1 MVDWF
6 KKILRTGIEPNLTTL
21 EQNALIITNIGLVTA
36 LVVNTLLMFFVPT
49 LGAGQ
54 AIWSL
59 IGFLIAAGCYFLSFM
74 LIAHQH
80 YIAGRTIFSIALVS
94 VIAFQTYMFGTKSG
108 MHWFLFPIG
117 IGSVL
122 IWPLMRFPQIL
133 VGSVTLSVFIFLV
146 LRSPEGHIPAGFLS
160 SSQLDHFA
168 LLNYALSFITTFI
181 VVFSMV
187 LVTEQFQQLLEDLR
201 IKASLKAMN
210 REEQMLASLN
220 ALALARDNE
229 TGNHIVRTQYYVKIL
244 ADRLMA
250 NDHYLDELNP
260 RVVSLLFKAAPLHD
274 IGKIGIP
281 DEVLLKPGPLT
292 EDEWKIMKTHT
303 SIGESVLLSAEL
315 QGSHDESGFED
326 VVMLG
331 VQIAGCHHEKWD
343 GTGYPRGLAGRSIPL
358 SARIM
363 ALADMYDAL
372 ISERVYKE
380 KWSHEQAVEEI
391 RSKSGTH
398 FDPLIVEAFLHES
411 DKFLSIS
418 LKFKD

>member
-1 MVDWF
+1 MLEWF
-6 KKILRTGIEPNLTTL
+6 RKVLRTGIQPNLTPL
-21 EQNALIITNIGLVTA
+21 EQNAIMITNIGLVTA
-36 LVVNTLLMFFVPT
+36 LVVNLLLMFFVPA
-49 LGAGQ
+49 LSAGQ
-54 AIWSL
+54 AVWAL
-59 IGFLIAAGCYFLSFM
+59 IGYLLAAGCYFLTFL

-94 VIAFQTYMFGTKSG
+94 VITFQTFMFGTKSG

-133 VGSVTLSVFIFLV
+133 VGSITLIVFIMLV
-146 LRSPEGHIPAGFLS
+146 QLSPEGHIPAGYLS
-160 SSQLDHFA
+160 HTQLDHFV
-168 LLNYALSFITTFI
+168 LLNYSLSFITTFI

-187 LVTEQFQQLLEDLR
+187 LVTEQFQKLLEDLR

-244 ADRLMA
+244 ADRLMS
-250 NDHYLDELNP
+250 NGHYLDELNS
-260 RVVSLLFKAAPLHD
+260 RVVNLLFKAAPLHD

-292 EDEWKIMKTHT
+292 EDERKVMKTHT
-303 SIGESVLLSAEL
+303 SIGESVLLSADL
-315 QGSHDESGFED
+315 QSSQDEGGVED

-380 KWSHEQAVEEI
+380 KWSHDQAVDEI

-398 FDPLIVEAFLHES
+398 FDPLLVEAFLEER

-418 LKFKD
+418 LKFSD

>member
-1 MVDWF
+1 MLEWF
-6 KKILRTGIEPNLTTL
+6 RKVLRTGIQPNLTPL
-21 EQNALIITNIGLVTA
+21 EQNAIMITNIGLVTA
-36 LVVNTLLMFFVPT
+36 LVVNLLLMFFVPA
-49 LGAGQ
+49 LSAGQ
-54 AIWSL
+54 AVWAL
-59 IGFLIAAGCYFLSFM
+59 IGYLLAAGCYFLTFL

-94 VIAFQTYMFGTKSG
+94 VITFQTFMFGTKSG

-133 VGSVTLSVFIFLV
+133 VGSITLIVFITLV
-146 LRSPEGHIPAGFLS
+146 QLAPEGHIPAGYLS
-160 SSQLDHFA
+160 YAQLDHFA
-168 LLNYALSFITTFI
+168 LLNYSLSFITTFI

-187 LVTEQFQQLLEDLR
+187 LVTEQFQKLLEDLR

-250 NDHYLDELNP
+250 NGHYLDELNP
-260 RVVSLLFKAAPLHD
+260 RVVNLLFKAAPLHD

-292 EDEWKIMKTHT
+292 EDEWKVMKTHT

-315 QGSHDESGFED
+315 QSSQDEGGVED

-380 KWSHEQAVEEI
+380 KWSHDQAVDEI

-398 FDPLIVEAFLHES
+398 FDPLLVEAFHEER

-418 LKFKD
+418 LKFSD